1 MYYKGK
7 YITYYKQR
15 SDLMNQLFTG
25 LTSKDV
31 TYISDIMKILVVYSK
46 KLDTYEQS
54 IIDEQVKR
62 QLHDT
67 RMLLNSQFEQL
78 LGVLQNG

>member
-1 MYYKGK
+1 
-7 YITYYKQR
+7 
-15 SDLMNQLFTG
+15 MNQLFTG

-46 KLDTYEQS
+46 KLDFYEQS
-54 IIDEQVKR
+54 IVDEQVR
-62 QLHDT
+62 NQLQDI
-67 RMLLNSQFEQL
+67 RMLLNSQFDQL

>member
-1 MYYKGK
+1 
-7 YITYYKQR
+7 
-15 SDLMNQLFTG
+15 MNQLFTG

-46 KLDTYEQS
+46 KIDFYEQS
-54 IIDEQVKR
+54 IVDEQVR
-62 QLHDT
+62 NQLQDI
-67 RMLLNSQFEQL
+67 RMLLNSQFDQL

>member
-1 MYYKGK
+1 MK
-7 YITYYKQR
+7 
-15 SDLMNQLFTG
+15 QLFTG

-31 TYISDIMKILVVYSK
+31 TYISDITKILVVYSK
-46 KLDTYEQS
+46 KIESYEQS
-54 IIDEQVKR
+54 VVDEQVR
-62 QLHDT
+62 NQLQDI